1 MAAEARKALE
11 ALMGAEALGG
21 VPDHMRYD
29 DEKKMDLGSCPKIHS
44 ERLKS
49 EYEEAKK
56 RKENDFDAEFERNL
70 ANFVSDCD
78 RKIASAQ
85 KRLDKTPED
94 SAKATQLLKEIENL
108 VVEISELTK
117 EVEVLGEQGK
127 VTESIKL
134 LQDVEA
140 KKAAKIEKEK
150 ELKNSSESGGGPSQQ
165 QKLRVCEVCSAYLSI
180 FDSDR
185 RLADHFG
192 GKMHLGYLKIR
203 DLLKELKGKNKD
215 RENEVMTEIDIEI
228 IVAGDLIMI
237 VDLRTTGARGQDH
250 PRDAA
255 ATEEDVHEVLEEG
268 TEILL
273 ESHRH
278 LNIICF
284 ENCHY
289 FTQFYVFMDFR
300 SLG

>member
-21 VPDHMRYD
+21 VPDHMKYD
-29 DEKKMDLGSCPKIHS
+29 DEKKMDLGACPKIHS

-56 RKENDFDAEFERNL
+56 RKECDYEAEFERNL
-70 ANFVSDCD
+70 ATFVAECD

-94 SAKATQLLKEIENL
+94 SAKVTQLMKEIENL
-108 VVEISELTK
+108 ATEISELTK
-117 EVEVLGEQGK
+117 EVEVLGEEGK
-127 VTESIKL
+127 VTESMKL
-134 LQDVEA
+134 LQDVED
-140 KKAAKIEKEK
+140 KKALKIEKEK
-150 ELKNSSESGGGPSQQ
+150 EHKNSAEGNGPSQQ

-203 DLLKELKGKNKD
+203 ELLKELKEKNKD
-215 RENEVMTEIDIEI
+215 RG
-228 IVAGDLIMI
+228 GDSK
-237 VDLRTTGARGQDH
+237 DGRSYHDRGD
-250 PRDAA
+250 RDRDRGYERDRHRDYRV
-255 ATEEDVHEVLEEG
+255 TDVHTRDVHDQSHQIDDITEG
-268 TEILL
+268 VHVVQQGGGIETSNEHN
-273 ESHRH
+273 S
-278 LNIICF
+278 
-284 ENCHY
+284 
-289 FTQFYVFMDFR
+289 
-300 SLG
+300 

>member
-21 VPDHMRYD
+21 VPDHMKYD
-29 DEKKMDLGSCPKIHS
+29 DEKKMDLGACPKIHS

-56 RKENDFDAEFERNL
+56 RKECDYEAEFERNL
-70 ANFVSDCD
+70 ATFVAECD

-94 SAKATQLLKEIENL
+94 SAKVTQLMKEIENL
-108 VVEISELTK
+108 ATEISELTK
-117 EVEVLGEQGK
+117 EVEVLGEEGK
-127 VTESIKL
+127 VTESMKL
-134 LQDVEA
+134 LQDVED
-140 KKAAKIEKEK
+140 KKALKIEKEK
-150 ELKNSSESGGGPSQQ
+150 EHKNSAEGNGPSQQ

-203 DLLKELKGKNKD
+203 ELLKELKEKNKD
-215 RENEVMTEIDIEI
+215 RG
-228 IVAGDLIMI
+228 GDSK
-237 VDLRTTGARGQDH
+237 DGRSYHDRGD
-250 PRDAA
+250 RDRDRGY
-255 ATEEDVHEVLEEG
+255 ERDR
-268 TEILL
+268 
-273 ESHRH
+273 HRD
-278 LNIICF
+278 
-284 ENCHY
+284 Y
-289 FTQFYVFMDFR
+289 RGGRYDYDRR
-300 SLG
+300 SYERRSRSKSPDRRYNRRRSRSPTRRRH